1 MNASLALLALA
12 CAALMSAALWPL
24 WHALRR
30 AGVAP
35 AAPTDAGSADLLRA
49 QWRELQAEQAAG
61 RLSTEALQSVRE
73 ELLQRLVEEDTPAP
87 ATLQR
92 AHRAHRAPTTSTPP
106 ARGQHMALLMT
117 LPLVAVL
124 VYALTG
130 NPMAASTLTATA
142 PEDSTRAQTEAMVAQ
157 LAAQLTQADNSATA
171 GTAADTGS
179 AEAWVWL
186 AQLQAGLQRFAEA
199 EQAYGRALARRPDV
213 PQWLVDRSDLYLVA
227 HGAQDGE
234 AERLVQ
240 RALQLA
246 PNHPKALAI
255 AGGLAFDRGEATQ
268 AHRLWARA
276 RALLP
281 ADSAFAQELDR
292 SMKAAEAE
300 GARAANP
307 ATAISGTVQL
317 APELATDLAAN
328 ARPEA
333 TVFVIV
339 RAAHQGTAPR
349 MPLAVRRH
357 RVAELPLRFTLDTSD
372 AMTPTARWAAGDAL
386 EVEVLVSHTGE
397 ARAQAGDLVAG
408 PVGVKAG
415 ADGVAL
421 VVGTVKR

>member
-24 WHALRR
+24 WHALRG
-30 AGVAP
+30 ASTTT
-35 AAPTDAGSADLLRA
+35 PTPTAAGSGDLLRA

-92 AHRAHRAPTTSTPP
+92 PHRAPTTTTAP

-130 NPMAASTLTATA
+130 NPMAAGAHTAAA
-142 PEDSTRAQTEAMVAQ
+142 PKDSTRAQTEAMVAQ
-157 LAAQLTQADNSATA
+157 LAAQLTLADNSATA
-171 GTAADTGS
+171 GTVADTGS

-234 AERLVQ
+234 AERLVK

-317 APELATDLAAN
+317 APELAADLAAN

-386 EVEVLVSHTGE
+386 EVEVLVSQTGE

-408 PVGVKAG
+408 PLGVKAG

>member
-24 WHALRR
+24 WHTLRR
-30 AGVAP
+30 AATAP
-35 AAPTDAGSADLLRA
+35 AAPTAAGTGDLLRE
-49 QWRELQAEQAAG
+49 QWRELQAELAAG
-61 RLSTEALQSVRE
+61 RLSTEALQRVRE
-73 ELLQRLVEEDTPAP
+73 ELLQRMVEEDTPA
-87 ATLQR
+87 ATTQQR
-92 AHRAHRAPTTSTPP
+92 ARRAPAAPV
-106 ARGQHMALLMT
+106 RGQHMALLVA

-130 NPMAASTLTATA
+130 NPMAAGTPTSAA

-157 LAAQLTQADNSATA
+157 LAAQLTQADNNASAA

-213 PQWLVDRSDLYLVA
+213 AQWLVDRADLYLVA
-227 HGAQDGE
+227 HGAKDGE

-255 AGGLAFDRGEATQ
+255 AGGMAFDRGDATQ
-268 AHRLWARA
+268 ARRLWARA
-276 RALLP
+276 RAVLP
-281 ADSAFAQELDR
+281 AESSFAQELDR
-292 SMKAAEAE
+292 SIAAAEAE
-300 GARAANP
+300 GARAPDA

-317 APELATDLAAN
+317 APDLAAK
-328 ARPEA
+328 AKPEA
-333 TVFVIV
+333 TVFVLV
-339 RAAHQGTAPR
+339 RAPSQGSAPR

-357 RVAELPLRFTLDTSD
+357 TVAELPLRFTLTADD
-372 AMTPTARWAAGDAL
+372 AMTPSASWAAGDAL

-415 ADGVAL
+415 AGGVAL

>member
-30 AGVAP
+30 ASTTTAT
-35 AAPTDAGSADLLRA
+35 PTAAGSGDLLRA

-92 AHRAHRAPTTSTPP
+92 AHRTPTTSTPP

-130 NPMAASTLTATA
+130 NPMAASTLTAAA

-157 LAAQLTQADNSATA
+157 LAAQLTLADNSATA

-213 PQWLVDRSDLYLVA
+213 PQWLVDRADLYLVA
-227 HGAQDGE
+227 HGVKDGE

-255 AGGLAFDRGEATQ
+255 AGGLAFDRGDATQ

-281 ADSAFAQELDR
+281 AESAFAQELDR

-317 APELATDLAAN
+317 APELAADLAAN

>member
-30 AGVAP
+30 AGITTAT
-35 AAPTDAGSADLLRA
+35 PTDAGSADLLRA

-92 AHRAHRAPTTSTPP
+92 ARRAPSTPTPP

-130 NPMAASTLTATA
+130 NPMAAGAHTAAA

-157 LAAQLTQADNSATA
+157 LAAQLTLADNSATA
-171 GTAADTGS
+171 GTVADTGS

-227 HGAQDGE
+227 HGAKDGE

-281 ADSAFAQELDR
+281 AESAFAQELDR

-317 APELATDLAAN
+317 APELAADLAAN

-339 RAAHQGTAPR
+339 RAANQGTAPR

-372 AMTPTARWAAGDAL
+372 AMTPSSSWAAGDAL
-386 EVEVLVSHTGE
+386 EMEVLVSQTGE

-415 ADGVAL
+415 ADGVAM

>member
-1 MNASLALLALA
+1 MNAPLALLALA
-12 CAALMSAALWPL
+12 CAALVSAALWPL

-30 AGVAP
+30 AATEP
-35 AAPTDAGSADLLRA
+35 AQPTAAGSSDLLRT

-61 RLSTEALQSVRE
+61 RLSTEALQTVRE
-73 ELLQRLVEEDTPAP
+73 ELLQRLVDEDAP
-87 ATLQR
+87 R
-92 AHRAHRAPTTSTPP
+92 AAAARPIRRAADAPT
-106 ARGQHMALLMT
+106 RGQHMALLMT

-130 NPMAASTLTATA
+130 NPMAASTHSAAA

-157 LAAQLTQADNSATA
+157 LAAQLAQADNSATA

-199 EQAYGRALARRPDV
+199 EHAYGRALARRPDV
-213 PQWLVDRSDLYLVA
+213 PQWLVDRADLYLVA
-227 HGAQDGE
+227 HSAQDGE

-292 SMKAAEAE
+292 SLKAAEAE
-300 GARAANP
+300 GARAADP

-317 APELATDLAAN
+317 APELAAELAAN

-339 RAAHQGTAPR
+339 RAAGQGTAPR

-386 EVEVLVSHTGE
+386 QVEVLVSHTGE
-397 ARAQAGDLVAG
+397 ARAQAGDMVAG

>member
-30 AGVAP
+30 AAHTP
-35 AAPTDAGSADLLRA
+35 ATSHTPNGTGTGDLLRA
-49 QWRELQAEQAAG
+49 QWQELQAEQAAG
-61 RLSTEALQSVRE
+61 RLSSDALQRVRE
-73 ELLQRLVEEDTPAP
+73 ELLQRLVEEDTPQATTTLRAQRRPDAP
-87 ATLQR
+87 AR
-92 AHRAHRAPTTSTPP
+92 S
-106 ARGQHMALLMT
+106 QHAALLMA

-130 NPMAASTLTATA
+130 NPMAAGPSASA
-142 PEDSTRAQTEAMVAQ
+142 PPEDAARAQTEAMVAQ

-213 PQWLVDRSDLYLVA
+213 AQWLVDRADLYVVA
-227 HGAQDGE
+227 HGTQDGE

-246 PNHPKALAI
+246 PTHPKALAI

-268 AHRLWARA
+268 AHRLWGRA

-281 ADSAFAQELDR
+281 AGSAFALELDR
-292 SMKAAEAE
+292 SIAAAEAE
-300 GARAANP
+300 GARALNP

-317 APELATDLAAN
+317 APELAAKAS
-328 ARPEA
+328 PES
-333 TVFVIV
+333 TVFLVV
-339 RAAHQGTAPR
+339 RAANQSSGPR

-357 RVAELPLRFTLDTSD
+357 RVADLPLRFTLDTSD
-372 AMTPTARWAAGDAL
+372 AMTPSSSWAAGDAL

-415 ADGVAL
+415 AEGLAL

>member
-12 CAALMSAALWPL
+12 CAALMSAAIWPL

-30 AGVAP
+30 AAHT
-35 AAPTDAGSADLLRA
+35 AATFNTPNATGTGDLLRA
-49 QWRELQAEQAAG
+49 QWQELQAEQAAG
-61 RLSTEALQSVRE
+61 RLSSEALLRVRE
-73 ELLQRLVEEDTPAP
+73 ELLQRLVEEDTPQAAP
-87 ATLQR
+87 ALRAQR
-92 AHRAHRAPTTSTPP
+92 GPAVQ
-106 ARGQHMALLMT
+106 ARGPHAALLMT

-130 NPMAASTLTATA
+130 NPMAAGPRTSAA
-142 PEDSTRAQTEAMVAQ
+142 PEDAAHAQTEAMVAQ
-157 LAAQLTQADNSATA
+157 LAAQLAQADNSATA

-186 AQLQAGLQRFAEA
+186 AQLQAGMQRFAEA

-213 PQWLVDRSDLYLVA
+213 AQWLVDRADLYVVA
-227 HGAQDGE
+227 HGVKDGE

-240 RALQLA
+240 RALQIA
-246 PNHPKALAI
+246 PDHPKALAI

-317 APELATDLAAN
+317 APELATDLASN

-339 RAAHQGTAPR
+339 RAANQGTGPR

-372 AMTPTARWAAGDAL
+372 AMTPSSNWASGDAL

-397 ARAQAGDLVAG
+397 ARAQPGDLVAG
-408 PVGVKAG
+408 PLAVKAG
-415 ADGVAL
+415 ANDLAL
-421 VVGTVKR
+421 VVGKAKR

>member
-12 CAALMSAALWPL
+12 CAALLSAALWPL

-30 AGVAP
+30 AHAAP
-35 AAPTDAGSADLLRA
+35 ATSTDAGSGELLRA

-61 RLSTEALQSVRE
+61 RLSNEALQAVRE
-73 ELLQRLVEEDTPAP
+73 ELLHRLVEEDTPAP
-87 ATLQR
+87 AGLRR
-92 AHRAHRAPTTSTPP
+92 AHRPPGAPT
-106 ARGQHMALLMT
+106 RGQHAALLMA

-130 NPMAASTLTATA
+130 NPMAAGARNAAA

-157 LAAQLTQADNSATA
+157 LAAQLAQADNSATA
-171 GTAADTGS
+171 GTVADTGS

-213 PQWLVDRSDLYLVA
+213 PQWLVDRADLYLVA
-227 HGAQDGE
+227 HGVKDGE

-246 PNHPKALAI
+246 PNHPKALAL

-276 RALLP
+276 RALVP
-281 ADSAFAQELDR
+281 AESAFAQELDR
-292 SMKAAEAE
+292 SLAAAEAE

-307 ATAISGTVQL
+307 ATAISGTVQVV
-317 APELATDLAAN
+317 PELAAKLAAD

-333 TVFVIV
+333 TVFVIL
-339 RAAHQGTAPR
+339 RAAHQGTTPR
-349 MPLAVRRH
+349 VPLAVRRH

-415 ADGVAL
+415 AGGVAL
-421 VVGTVKR
+421 LVGRVKL

>member
-30 AGVAP
+30 AAHTP
-35 AAPTDAGSADLLRA
+35 AAANASGTGDLLRA
-49 QWRELQAEQAAG
+49 QWQELQAEQAAG
-61 RLSTEALQSVRE
+61 RLSSDALQRVRE
-73 ELLQRLVEEDTPAP
+73 ELLQRLVEEDTPQTINAP
-87 ATLQR
+87 R
-92 AHRAHRAPTTSTPP
+92 AHHRDAP
-106 ARGQHMALLMT
+106 ARGPHAALLMA

-130 NPMAASTLTATA
+130 NPMAAGPRASAA
-142 PEDSTRAQTEAMVAQ
+142 PEDAARAQTEAMVAQ
-157 LAAQLTQADNSATA
+157 LAAQLAQADNNAA
-171 GTAADTGS
+171 GAAADTGS

-213 PQWLVDRSDLYLVA
+213 AQWLVDRADLYVVA
-227 HGAQDGE
+227 HGAKDGE

-255 AGGLAFDRGEATQ
+255 AGGMAFDRGDATQ
-268 AHRLWARA
+268 ARRLWARA
-276 RALLP
+276 RAVLP
-281 ADSAFAQELDR
+281 AESTFAQELDR
-292 SMKAAEAE
+292 SIAAAEAE
-300 GARAANP
+300 GARAPNA

-317 APELATDLAAN
+317 APDLAAK
-328 ARPEA
+328 AKPEA
-333 TVFVIV
+333 TVFVLV
-339 RAAHQGTAPR
+339 RAARQGTGSR

-357 RVAELPLRFTLDTSD
+357 QVAELPLRFTLTADD
-372 AMTPTARWAAGDAL
+372 AMTPSASWAAGDAL

-415 ADGVAL
+415 ASGLAL
-421 VVGTVKR
+421 VVKTVKR

>member
-30 AGVAP
+30 TATAP
-35 AAPTDAGSADLLRA
+35 ATPTTAGTGDLLRE

-61 RLSTEALQSVRE
+61 RLSTEALQRVRE
-73 ELLQRLVEEDTPAP
+73 ELLQRMVEEDTPAA
-87 ATLQR
+87 ATPQR
-92 AHRAHRAPTTSTPP
+92 AQSSP
-106 ARGQHMALLMT
+106 ARGQHMALLMA

-130 NPMAASTLTATA
+130 NPMAAGARASAA

-157 LAAQLTQADNSATA
+157 LAAQLTQADNNANAA

-213 PQWLVDRSDLYLVA
+213 AQWLVDRADLYLVA
-227 HGAQDGE
+227 HGAKDGE

-255 AGGLAFDRGEATQ
+255 AGGMAFDRGDATQ
-268 AHRLWARA
+268 ARRLWARA
-276 RALLP
+276 RAVLP
-281 ADSAFAQELDR
+281 AESTFAQELDR
-292 SMKAAEAE
+292 SIAAAEAE
-300 GARAANP
+300 GARAPDA

-317 APELATDLAAN
+317 APDLAAK
-328 ARPEA
+328 AKPEA
-333 TVFVIV
+333 TVFVLV
-339 RAAHQGTAPR
+339 RAANQGTGPR

-357 RVAELPLRFTLDTSD
+357 TVAELPLRFTLTADD
-372 AMTPTARWAAGDAL
+372 AMTPSASWAAGDAL

-408 PVGVKAG
+408 PVGVRAG
-415 ADGVAL
+415 TGGVAL
-421 VVGTVKR
+421 VVGKVKR